1 MFKVL
6 GVDHIGIAVTDL
18 KEVGAFWTE
27 ALGLPANGEETVAE
41 QKVTTGFFPT
51 PNGSE
56 IELLAARMRNPQSR
70 NSSRR
75 TRDAAAFSTSLC
87 ASMTSRLLWQ
97 ISRRRAYALSM
108 RSRARVQAVPRS
120 HLFIRKL
127 PTASSSSSASA
138 TKFYHL
144 VINPCIFHVNRAK

>member
-18 KEVGAFWTE
+18 KEVGSFWSE

-56 IELLAARMRNPQSR
+56 IELLAATED
-70 NSSRR
+70 SSPI
-75 TRDAAAFSTSLC
+75 AKFIEKNNG
-87 ASMTSRLLWQ
+87 RLEHSCRIIGEGEVIW
-97 ISRRRAYALSM
+97 
-108 RSRARVQAVPRS
+108 VQAGPGVVVRVDYVS
-120 HLFIRKL
+120 DE
-127 PTASSSSSASA
+127 A
-138 TKFYHL
+138 
-144 VINPCIFHVNRAK
+144 